1 MKNFKKIFFVVI
13 VFLCT
18 TSFAWGEPQVPTI
31 SLQVNG
37 TTDPGNLSSTVEIIL
52 LFTVLSLLPS
62 IIIMMTSFTR
72 IIIVLSFLRNAL
84 ATQQN
89 PPTQVLIGLAL
100 FLTFFIMAPVGTE
113 IYDNALNPYFN
124 QQISQ
129 EEAFEK
135 GMEPV
140 RNFMFRQTRE
150 KDVLLFI
157 EIAKIEKTDDLK
169 VEDVP
174 NRVLI
179 PAFLI
184 SELKTGFQMGFVL
197 FIPFIIVDMVVASTL
212 MSMGMMML
220 PPVMIS
226 LPFKVLLFILVD
238 GWNLVVKSIV
248 LGFK

>member
-13 VFLCT
+13 AFLCT
-18 TSFAWGEPQVPTI
+18 TSLTWGQPEVPNI
-31 SLQVNG
+31 SLQING

-150 KDVLLFI
+150 KDVLLFL

-226 LPFKVLLFILVD
+226 LPFKILLFILVD

>member
-1 MKNFKKIFFVVI
+1 MKNFKRIFFVAI
-13 VFLCT
+13 AFLCT
-18 TSFAWGEPQVPTI
+18 TSLTWGQPEVPSI

-37 TTDPGNLSSTVEIIL
+37 ATDPGNLSNTVEIIL
-52 LFTVLSLLPS
+52 LFTVLSLLPT
-62 IIIMMTSFTR
+62 ILIMMTSFTR

-135 GMEPV
+135 GMKPV

-150 KDVLLFI
+150 KDILLFT
-157 EIAKIEKTDDLK
+157 EIAKIEKIDDLK
-169 VEDVP
+169 LEDVP

-226 LPFKVLLFILVD
+226 LPFKILLFILVD

>member
-1 MKNFKKIFFVVI
+1 M
-13 VFLCT
+13 
-18 TSFAWGEPQVPTI
+18 
-31 SLQVNG
+31 SLQING

-52 LFTVLSLLPS
+52 LFTVLSLLPT

-135 GMEPV
+135 GMKPV
-140 RNFMFRQTRE
+140 RNFMFRQTRK
-150 KDVLLFI
+150 KDILLFT
-157 EIAKIEKTDDLK
+157 EIAKIEKIDDLK
-169 VEDVP
+169 LEDVP

>member
-1 MKNFKKIFFVVI
+1 M
-13 VFLCT
+13 
-18 TSFAWGEPQVPTI
+18 
-31 SLQVNG
+31 SLDING
-37 TTDPGNLSSTVEIIL
+37 TTDPSNLSNTVEIIL
-52 LFTVLSLLPS
+52 LFTVLSLLPT

-72 IIIVLSFLRNAL
+72 IIIILSFLRNAL

-129 EEAFEK
+129 EEAFKK

-140 RNFMFRQTRE
+140 RNFMFKQTRE
-150 KDVLLFI
+150 KDMLLFI
-157 EIAKIEKTDDLK
+157 EIAKIEKSNDLK
-169 VEDVP
+169 LEDVP

-238 GWNLVVKSIV
+238 GWNLIVKSIV

>member
-1 MKNFKKIFFVVI
+1 MKKFKKIFFVVI
-13 VFLCT
+13 AFLCT
-18 TSFAWGEPQVPTI
+18 TSITWGEPQVPTI

-129 EEAFEK
+129 EEAFQK

-157 EIAKIEKTDDLK
+157 EIAKIEKTEDLK

>member
-1 MKNFKKIFFVVI
+1 M
-13 VFLCT
+13 
-18 TSFAWGEPQVPTI
+18 
-31 SLQVNG
+31 NG

-52 LFTVLSLLPS
+52 LFTVLSLLPT

-135 GMEPV
+135 GMKPV
-140 RNFMFRQTRE
+140 RNFMFRQTRK
-150 KDVLLFI
+150 KDILLFT
-157 EIAKIEKTDDLK
+157 EIAKIEKIDDLK
-169 VEDVP
+169 LEDVP

>member
-1 MKNFKKIFFVVI
+1 MKKFRKFFFVVMA
-13 VFLCT
+13 FLCT
-18 TSFAWGEPQVPTI
+18 TSLTWGQPEVPNI

-37 TTDPGNLSSTVEIIL
+37 STDPGNLSNTVEIIL
-52 LFTVLSLLPS
+52 LFAVLSLLPT

-100 FLTFFIMAPVGTE
+100 FLTFFIMTPVGTE

-124 QQISQ
+124 QQITQ
-129 EEAFEK
+129 EEAFTK

-140 RNFMFRQTRE
+140 RNFMFRQTRQ
-150 KDVLLFI
+150 KDILLFT
-157 EIAKIEKTDDLK
+157 EIAKIKTNEDLK
-169 VEDVP
+169 LNDIP

-179 PAFLI
+179 PSFLI